1 MTNLLNAILVIILM
15 LNLFTLGTTRIQS
28 IIRIVAFQGILLGI
42 LPLITHDGLSLMAV
56 VASII
61 AIVLKG
67 FAIPVMMSHALRDVQ
82 IKREVEPLIGILPSI
97 ILGALATVFA
107 LLFASQM
114 PLTNENL
121 SKLIVPSAIATILV
135 GFILLTTRFKAL
147 TQVIGYLILENGIFI
162 FGVLLMEAMPMVIEM
177 GVLLDLFVG
186 IFVSCIIISKIN
198 QSFSSMDTRI
208 LSSLKE

>member
-56 VASII
+56 AASII

-114 PLTNENL
+114 PLANENL